1 MIKLAETVNQK
12 ENRFKFV
19 KGFVGLFRL
28 MHILPVMTVTT
39 IGIFI
44 AILILKGTGTFA
56 ELFQNITI
64 NEILM
69 LIFFILTIF
78 FQEGFL
84 GVQNDYIDR
93 DIDAEYNKSKT
104 IPDGWLS
111 PNVAFW
117 WAIVCYVLFTGF
129 SAAVGIWAEIGF
141 WIIPFV
147 QGATLTGIFY
157 NLYAKHRPISIVP
170 YMLGFP
176 LIPVFAWLTFGFASF
191 EFWHL
196 WMLPVMFLTSF
207 PAHIANELPDFDLDV
222 EHEKRNFAVF
232 LGYKLATIVYW
243 LGIILLEIILLIVFL
258 VYNLNPIA
266 FAIAVS
272 LSLLIGLSAVFFLW
286 KNEWKTNTFIFNI
299 VTSCIGVIVL
309 GFYIMVGL
317 GPIV

>member
-1 MIKLAETVNQK
+1 MAETVNQK

-93 DIDAEYNKSKT
+93 DIDAEYNKNKT

-117 WAIVCYVLFTGF
+117 WAIVCFVLFTGF

>member
-69 LIFFILTIF
+69 LIFFILTVF

-243 LGIILLEIILLIVFL
+243 IAIILLEVILLIVFL
-258 VYNLNPIA
+258 LYNLNLIA
-266 FAIAVS
+266 FIITLS
-272 LSLLIGLSAVFFLW
+272 LSILIGFSAVFFLW
-286 KNEWKTNTFIFNI
+286 RNEWKTNTFIFNI

-309 GFYIMVGL
+309 GFYIIIGL
-317 GPIV
+317 GSA

>member
-1 MIKLAETVNQK
+1 MIKLTETINQQK
-12 ENRFKFV
+12 DRFKFV
-19 KGFVGLFRL
+19 KGFVSSFRL

-39 IGIFI
+39 IGAFI

-56 ELFQNITI
+56 EFFQNITTD
-64 NEILM
+64 EIL
-69 LIFFILTIF
+69 LLVFFILTLF

-84 GVQNDYIDR
+84 GIQNDYIDR
-93 DIDAEYNKSKT
+93 EIDAEYNKSKT
-104 IPDGWLS
+104 IPDGWVS
-111 PNVAFW
+111 PTFAFW
-117 WAIVCYVLFTGF
+117 WGIVCYLLFTGF

-176 LIPVFAWLTFGFASF
+176 MIPVFAWLSFGFDNF
-191 EFWHL
+191 ELWHL

-207 PAHIANELPDFDLDV
+207 PAHIANELPDFEHDI

-243 LGIILLEIILLIVFL
+243 IGIILLEVILLIVFL
-258 VYNLNPIA
+258 LYDLNLIA
-266 FAIAVS
+266 FIITLS
-272 LSLLIGLSAVFFLW
+272 LSILIGFSAVFFLW
-286 KNEWKTNTFIFNI
+286 RNEWKTNAFIFNI

-309 GFYIMVGL
+309 GFYIIIGL
-317 GPIV
+317 GSA

>member
-1 MIKLAETVNQK
+1 VIKLAETVNQK

-69 LIFFILTIF
+69 LIFFILTVF

>member
-1 MIKLAETVNQK
+1 MAETVNQK